1 MNCDRL
7 FDFVSVR
14 FFGASFPLTPAL
26 SPGERENR
34 RPRQCKADA
43 NACFKG
49 GEHVLSLKSS
59 TTVASRF
66 PLPKGEGSR
75 VRGRRLAH
83 MLDALVANREA
94 WPS

>member
-1 MNCDRL
+1 MNYKRL
-7 FDFVSVR
+7 FDFDSVR

-26 SPGERENR
+26 SLGERENR
-34 RPRQCKADA
+34 PPRQCETDA
-43 NACFKG
+43 GTCFKG

-59 TTVASRF
+59 TTVASCF